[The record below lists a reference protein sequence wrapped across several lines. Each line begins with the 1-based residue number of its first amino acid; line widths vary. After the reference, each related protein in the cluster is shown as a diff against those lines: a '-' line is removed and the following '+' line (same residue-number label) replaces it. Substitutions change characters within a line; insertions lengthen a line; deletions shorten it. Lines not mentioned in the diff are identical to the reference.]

1 MVIFITGASGYL
13 GSQLVNK
20 LSKTHK
26 CVSLVRKSSSHA
38 RLENINTDLV
48 YIDETGSLEHAFNKY
63 RPDIVIN
70 TIALYG
76 RNNESLSDLIRA
88 NVLVP
93 SDLYALSNNYGCKAF
108 LHTGTSLPSDVS
120 TYAATKNTFVELI
133 RPLHISK
140 MKFINIALEHFY
152 GPEDDNSKFTTYV
165 INSCSNNSDL
175 NLTNGLQQRDFIFID
190 DVVSAYQTLMG
201 NLAKLHDFETIPL
214 GSGIAPTVREFVE
227 TVHEVSQSQSALN
240 FGVIPMRD
248 KELMYSCANTTRLNG
263 LGWLAAYS
271 LERGI
276 KKVIGSHSNVKH
288 VSL

>member
-1 MVIFITGASGYL
+1 VVIFITGASGYL
-13 GSQLVNK
+13 GSQLVKK
-20 LSKTHK
+20 LSETHQ

-38 RLENINTDLV
+38 RLDNLNTELA
-48 YIDETGSLEHAFNKY
+48 YIDDRDSLERAFDKY

-76 RNNESLSDLIRA
+76 RKNESLSDLISA
-88 NVLVP
+88 NILVP

-108 LHTGTSLPSDVS
+108 FHTGTSLPSDVS

-133 RPLHISK
+133 KPVHISK

-190 DVVSAYQTLMG
+190 DVVSAYQTLMN

-248 KELMYSCANTTRLNG
+248 KELMYSCAKTEKLQG
-263 LGWLAAYS
+263 MGWKANYS
-271 LERGI
+271 LRCGIERTI
-276 KKVIGSHSNVKH
+276 KDNR
-288 VSL
+288 